1 MSEIVL
7 EVGYIVLVEDIKV
20 WGYDLEIKSL
30 IDFLLNKL
38 IFIFFNI
45 FRIWKVYFIMKNY
58 VSGFF
63 FKNEFLVIYFYL
75 YGV

>member
-1 MSEIVL
+1 MGEIVL

-20 WGYDLEIKSL
+20 LGYDLEKKSL

-45 FRIWKVYFIMKNY
+45 FRI
-58 VSGFF
+58 
-63 FKNEFLVIYFYL
+63 
-75 YGV
+75 